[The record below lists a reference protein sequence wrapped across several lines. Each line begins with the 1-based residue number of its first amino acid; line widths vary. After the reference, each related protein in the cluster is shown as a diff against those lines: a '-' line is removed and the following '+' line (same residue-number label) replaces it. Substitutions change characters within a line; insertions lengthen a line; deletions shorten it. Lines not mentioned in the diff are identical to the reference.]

1 MIRKLDDTVIQ
12 RIAAGEV
19 HIELSNEHNIYKVIQ
34 RPANAVKELIEN
46 SIDAG
51 STQITVTVSIEATSI
66 NLQIQDDGCG
76 IAFDDLPLL
85 CERYATS
92 KLSRVEDL
100 MAMQTFG
107 FRGEALASISHVAA
121 ELTVVTRKTQEVCA
135 YRYRSVSLKIILFK
149 GLPIAMAG

>member
-1 MIRKLDDTVIQ
+1 MQSFNGSQLARYSLILINKPSIQ
-12 RIAAGEV
+12 
-19 HIELSNEHNIYKVIQ
+19 VIQ

-51 STQITVTVSIEATSI
+51 ATQITVTVSIEATSI

-76 IAFDDLPLL
+76 IGLDDLPLL
-85 CERYATS
+85 CVRYATS

-121 ELTVVTRKTQEVCA
+121 ELTVVTRKAHEVCA
-135 YRYRSVSLKIILFK
+135 YRYKSVSL
-149 GLPIAMAG
+149 